1 MVAYKI
7 QIIIFA
13 IVAVIIFVLAPS
25 LLNPRSAAIFNPQ
38 YKAQDINLNVAET
51 SMHNINVSNDI
62 TSLSITGSVEGKGTA
77 NVYLLDS
84 SGKKLRVYSGMQA
97 QKPAGITGFGFIA
110 PNTNTQNYFR
120 NACEETCY
128 FTSEYGPYSLY
139 VELDQ
144 NTSIIISRLIYK

>member
-1 MVAYKI
+1 MVAYKT

-51 SMHNINVSNDI
+51 SMHDINVSNDI
-62 TSLSITGSVEGKGTA
+62 TSLSITGSVEGDGIAT
-77 NVYLLDS
+77 VYLLDS
-84 SGKKLRVYSGMQA
+84 SGKKLRVYSGMQT
-97 QKPAGITGFGFIA
+97 QKPAGITGFGFVTSGANA
-110 PNTNTQNYFR
+110 PNYFR
-120 NACEETCY
+120 NVCEETCY

-139 VELDQ
+139 VELEPS
-144 NTSIIISRLIYK
+144 TSIIINRIVYK